1 MNVELLV
8 QLLTLLLHLLSAGAS
23 LASAVFWS

>member
-1 MNVELLV
+1 MNVELLI
-8 QLLTLLLHLLSAGAS
+8 QLLTLLLNLLSAGAS